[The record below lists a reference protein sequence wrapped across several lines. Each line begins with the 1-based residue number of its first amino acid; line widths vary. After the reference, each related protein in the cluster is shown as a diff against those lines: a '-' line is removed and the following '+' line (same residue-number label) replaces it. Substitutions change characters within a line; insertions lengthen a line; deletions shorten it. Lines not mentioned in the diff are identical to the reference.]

1 MSITAQPFMAV
12 TAQPVTDLEER
23 TNRRLRVAGV
33 AVLVAA
39 ALGSVLGSVL
49 GASPAMTDA
58 PSTDNHCRVDIV
70 GGYWFSSGCTEEPTA
85 PTAR

>member
-12 TAQPVTDLEER
+12 TARPLADLEER
-23 TNRRLRVAGV
+23 TNRRLRAAGV
-33 AVLVAA
+33 VVLAA
-39 ALGSVLGSVL
+39 AALGSVL
-49 GASPAMTDA
+49 GASPAMTDT
-58 PSTDNHCRVDIV
+58 PSTDSHCRVDIV

>member
-1 MSITAQPFMAV
+1 MDRPQEH
-12 TAQPVTDLEER
+12 LEER

-39 ALGSVLGSVL
+39 ALGSVLG
-49 GASPAMTDA
+49 ASPAMTDT
-58 PSTDNHCRVDIV
+58 PSTDSHCRVDIV
-70 GGYWFSSGCTEEPTA
+70 GGYWFSTGCTEEPAA

>member
-12 TAQPVTDLEER
+12 TAQPVADLEER

-39 ALGSVLGSVL
+39 ALGSVLG
-49 GASPAMTDA
+49 ASPAMTDT

-70 GGYWFSSGCTEEPTA
+70 GGHWFSSGCTEEPTA
-85 PTAR
+85 PTVR

>member
-12 TAQPVTDLEER
+12 TARPVAGLEER
-23 TNRRLRVAGV
+23 TDRRLRVAGV

-39 ALGSVLGSVL
+39 SLGSVL
-49 GASPAMTDA
+49 GASPAMTDT
-58 PSTDNHCRVDIV
+58 PSTDSLCRVDIV
-70 GGYWFSSGCTEEPTA
+70 GGYWFSSGCTAEPTA

>member
-12 TAQPVTDLEER
+12 TARPLADLEER

-33 AVLVAA
+33 VVLAA
-39 ALGSVLGSVL
+39 AALGSVL
-49 GASPAMTDA
+49 GASPAMTDT
-58 PSTDNHCRVDIV
+58 PSIDSHCRVDIV

>member
-1 MSITAQPFMAV
+1 MSITAHPFMSV
-12 TAQPVTDLEER
+12 TARPVVDLEER

-39 ALGSVLGSVL
+39 ALGSVLG
-49 GASPAMTDA
+49 ASPAMTDT
-58 PSTDNHCRVDIV
+58 PSTDSHCRVDIV

>member
-12 TAQPVTDLEER
+12 TARPLADLEER

-33 AVLVAA
+33 VVLAA
-39 ALGSVLGSVL
+39 AALGSVL
-49 GASPAMTDA
+49 GASPAMTDT
-58 PSTDNHCRVDIV
+58 PSTDSHCSVDIV